1 MLKKKKRRSLT
12 DEERKRIM
20 EQPGVIVHR
29 RDPAEEK
36 VRFEPKIRIDKP
48 ISVRELLGRD
58 DENNDETE

>member
-1 MLKKKKRRSLT
+1 MLKKKKRRNLT

-29 RDPAEEK
+29 RDPVEEQ
-36 VRFEPKIRIDKP
+36 VRFEPKIRIDMP